1 MVSLAEIENFL
12 NIELTDRRLR
22 PGKKQE
28 NKNRF
33 YWFEN
38 QYYIV
43 ELTQNKWMLCSDNR
57 ETRQLLRNY
66 FWSSD
71 LKEIYARTQVNRT
84 TKKFHQLY
92 LNYGEGLVADHIN
105 HKRFDNR
112 SENLR
117 VVTQSQNSRNKSTR
131 TDNTSGKQGVKHLTA
146 NGCEYWQATIND
158 NAGNRISKQYSVATH
173 GDEPAKQMAVQQ
185 RMAWEREFDY
195 IGE

>member
-57 ETRQLLRNY
+57 ETRQLLRSHCW
-66 FWSSD
+66 FSD
-71 LKEIYARTQVNRT
+71 LKEIYARTKENRT
-84 TKKFHQLY
+84 TKKFH
-92 LNYGEGLVADHIN
+92 GEGLVADHIN

-117 VVTQSQNSRNKSTR
+117 VVTQSQNSRNRSTR

-146 NGCEYWQATIND
+146 KGCEYWQAIIND
-158 NAGNRISKQYSVATH
+158 NAGNRISKQYSVATP
-173 GDEPAKQMAVQQ
+173 GDETAKQMAVQQ
-185 RMAWEREFDY
+185 RMAWEREFGY